1 MKKYLENKKF
11 YVRDDD
17 KKIYEVNA
25 FEVYDGYDTI
35 HLYLELVAGW
45 DYVNPDY
52 NDIQGYVPA
61 DRFID
66 EVQSE
71 TVIQYFL
78 EESATDALESDGY
91 YICDLPESVR
101 KILEKREE
109 A

>member
-1 MKKYLENKKF
+1 MKKYFDNKKF
-11 YVRDDD
+11 YVRNDDNM
-17 KKIYEVNA
+17 IYEIGT
-25 FEVYDGYDTI
+25 FEVYDGYNSI
-35 HLYLELVAGW
+35 HLNLELVAGW

-61 DRFID
+61 DRFIED
-66 EVQSE
+66 VQTD

-91 YICDLPESVR
+91 YIITLPESVK
-101 KILEKREE
+101 KILENRKE

>member
-1 MKKYLENKKF
+1 MKKYLENYKF
-11 YVRDDD
+11 YVQDDD
-17 KKIYEVNA
+17 KKIYEVGS
-25 FEVYDGYDTI
+25 FEVYDGYKSI
-35 HLYLELVAGW
+35 HLNLELVAGW

-66 EVQSE
+66 DVQCE

-78 EESATDALESDGY
+78 EESATEALESDGY
-91 YICDLPESVR
+91 YIITLPESVQKIIDER
-101 KILEKREE
+101 KE